1 MAKLF
6 RVGKQMTDAIL
17 TVLKYVRD
25 ATGIE
30 PSQEEIA
37 SALKSYFILNEIGN
51 QVRFHRKN
59 PMNQDPP
66 ETASKE
72 PFWKLNLLDGPP
84 KNSLVRVGIFYEDMQ
99 VAIKTAQNFVKKS
112 SGDEPSEEEIA
123 LSIKCNF
130 ILSEIKNQIDWQRQD
145 SKRDNPIEL
154 KPE

>member
-6 RVGKQMTDAIL
+6 RVGKQMTDAVL
-17 TVLKYVRD
+17 TVLKYVKA

-30 PSQEEIA
+30 PTQEELA
-37 SALKSYFILNEIGN
+37 NALKSYFILNEIGN

-59 PMNQDPP
+59 PMNPVTPQ
-66 ETASKE
+66 TAPKE
-72 PFWKLNLLDGPP
+72 PLWKLNLLDGPP

-99 VAIKTAQNFVKKS
+99 VAIRTAQNFVKKS

-130 ILSEIKNQIDWQRQD
+130 ILSEIKNQIDWQRQGP
-145 SKRDNPIEL
+145 KKDNSHRIET
-154 KPE
+154 